1 MENKVKKLIKKLE
14 AENADRKDDLMYSSI
29 KEEYWKVSYQC
40 IGFHWFCLTTYSN
53 SDQKGYSQ

>member
-29 KEEYWKVSYQC
+29 KEDTRRRINHKYNYTCEIIQQLKN
-40 IGFHWFCLTTYSN
+40 CL
-53 SDQKGYSQ
+53 